1 MFIIYEFRFLNSIAQ
16 MNQNGK
22 YNPKINKFMNRISS
36 EKVYENKLLFF
47 EEFLVKYQY
56 IPIHLVISG
65 TKQCLKL
72 NKVEQ
77 SSSGSLIFSVF
88 EFNE

>member
-1 MFIIYEFRFLNSIAQ
+1 

-56 IPIHLVISG
+56 IPIHLSNIWY
-65 TKQCLKL
+65 
-72 NKVEQ
+72 
-77 SSSGSLIFSVF
+77 
-88 EFNE
+88 